1 MVYVVA
7 KRKTSVYVDEDLWA
21 RFRLYALRR
30 GLDLSSA
37 LEEAIRDEMVDVEL
51 EEAIS
56 GLVDFEDLEIDF
68 EPVEPKGSVSGL
80 VRVMRDEREGR
91 LSG

>member
-7 KRKTSVYVDEDLWA
+7 RKKTSVYVDEDLWA

-56 GLVDFEDLEIDF
+56 ELVDFEDLEIDF
-68 EPVEPKGSVSGL
+68 EPVKPKGFVSDL
-80 VRVMRDEREGR
+80 VRVMRDERENR